1 MGIIVSK
8 ESLRPYHSISTV
20 DETEFHS
27 INMELGQTNGMSVG
41 KEFHKKRWNQM
52 FRKSQNDRFS
62 STGDD
67 KQVRP
72 PKTTFRR

>member
-41 KEFHKKRWNQM
+41 T
-52 FRKSQNDRFS
+52 SPPRFFS
-62 STGDD
+62 KLVDLLS
-67 KQVRP
+67 KCFSIV
-72 PKTTFRR
+72 